1 MSFCESL
8 RQLADRFRETAN
20 TMLVS
25 SLLLSS
31 SSLLPFYFI
40 VNRPVTGNQHKL
52 FF

>member
-20 TMLVS
+20 IMLVS
-25 SLLLSS
+25 SLLLS

-40 VNRPVTGNQHKL
+40 VNRSVTSNQHKL